1 MFKPDKTNGF
11 EVQSEGTA
19 RAEAAK
25 YKPKKMSAKA
35 RYVCTVCTVRM
46 HNMHIHMY
54 VVICNLCYHVEYLP
68 SRADM
73 PEYGD
78 ILRLPE
84 VRKADCKLDEDSN
97 YAVFISYVE
106 IYNNYVF
113 DLLDESPTE
122 CKK

>member
-1 MFKPDKTNGF
+1 
-11 EVQSEGTA
+11 
-19 RAEAAK
+19 
-25 YKPKKMSAKA
+25 
-35 RYVCTVCTVRM
+35 
-46 HNMHIHMY
+46 
-54 VVICNLCYHVEYLP
+54 
-68 SRADM
+68 M

-113 DLLDESPTE
+113 DLLDESPNE